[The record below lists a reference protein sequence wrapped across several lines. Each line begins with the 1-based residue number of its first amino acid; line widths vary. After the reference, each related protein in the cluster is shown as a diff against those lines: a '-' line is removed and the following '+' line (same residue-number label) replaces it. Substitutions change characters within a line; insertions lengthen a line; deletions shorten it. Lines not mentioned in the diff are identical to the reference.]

1 MPRSVPPKARKKPAK
16 PYHHG
21 DLRRALVDQALRTI
35 QSHGVEQL
43 TLRTVGAK
51 LGVSR
56 SALYRHFA
64 DKQALLA
71 EVGTEGFR
79 KLRQTLAAAWAK
91 NGHGRSG
98 FDAMG
103 RAYVEFALA
112 HPSHYRVM
120 FGGFMESAAKDD
132 QLLTEAR
139 AAFQVLVDALAE
151 QQTAGGIRPEDPV
164 LMARFVWAVVHGTS
178 MLIIDG
184 QLAEADQAEALQRY
198 SVEKIYAAIR
208 QDA

>member
-1 MPRSVPPKARKKPAK
+1 
-16 PYHHG
+16 
-21 DLRRALVDQALRTI
+21 
-35 QSHGVEQL
+35 
-43 TLRTVGAK
+43 
-51 LGVSR
+51 
-56 SALYRHFA
+56 
-64 DKQALLA
+64 
-71 EVGTEGFR
+71 
-79 KLRQTLAAAWAK
+79 
-91 NGHGRSG
+91 
-98 FDAMG
+98 
-103 RAYVEFALA
+103 
-112 HPSHYRVM
+112 
-120 FGGFMESAAKDD
+120 MESAAKDD